1 MPIYMNSRDE
11 DAIAG
16 LVVTIIDKN
25 GNAMLANIIGD
36 IRADQIAALAEKL
49 NVEPLRTIKVSAQ
62 VGA

>member
-1 MPIYMNSRDE
+1 MNSRDE

>member
-1 MPIYMNSRDE
+1 MPIYMNSRGE

-25 GNAMLANIIGD
+25 GNAMLVNIIGD

-49 NVEPLRTIKVSAQ
+49 NVEPLRKIKVSAQ

>member
-1 MPIYMNSRDE
+1 MNSRGE

-25 GNAMLANIIGD
+25 GNAMLVNIIGD

-49 NVEPLRTIKVSAQ
+49 NVEPLRKIKVSAQ